1 MGASAF
7 KIRLLSSTNVCV
19 ESRYM
24 FHIWTLKGKKFFG
37 NYAMQNSKFRF
48 LHVIVAD
55 FRHPLKNFEG
65 GLPK

>member
-7 KIRLLSSTNVCV
+7 KICLLSSTNVCV
-19 ESRYM
+19 EIRYM
-24 FHIWTLKGKKFFG
+24 LHISTLKGKIFFG
-37 NYAMQNSKFRF
+37 NYAVQKSKFRF

-55 FRHPLKNFEG
+55 FRHPLKNVEG